1 MTIIE
6 GQLKYWQVEL
16 RALQDEIEGS
26 SVPTIEQ
33 ALKDDL
39 RKAVRR
45 VREYQRKVERQKSL
59 ASPRQGSF
67 TSP

>member
-26 SVPTIEQ
+26 SVPTIEPG
-33 ALKDDL
+33 LKNDL

-45 VREYQRKVERQKSL
+45 VREYQRKVGRQKSP
-59 ASPRQGSF
+59 A
-67 TSP
+67 